1 MAGEASA
8 KHMLVVV
15 SNRPADIDQAVIDRM
30 DMIIEVSLTLLW
42 NGQGRSW
49 DGLMYRA
56 YVARRHGLVLP

>member
-42 NGQGRSW
+42 RGQGGRETDAS
-49 DGLMYRA
+49 RA
-56 YVARRHGLVLP
+56 RVARPHGLVLA